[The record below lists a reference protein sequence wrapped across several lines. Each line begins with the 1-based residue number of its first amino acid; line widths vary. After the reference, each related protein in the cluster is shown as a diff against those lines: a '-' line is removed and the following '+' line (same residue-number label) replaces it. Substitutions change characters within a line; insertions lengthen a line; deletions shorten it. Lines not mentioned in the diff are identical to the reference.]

1 MPCLSSFSPGNSVNL
16 EIIQDLF
23 TSHSHLG
30 FCLDLASQSVLLGTY
45 SAAQR
50 SVMLG
55 HNLVTLEDILMT
67 QQKWQH
73 FTGEDCYILAITL
86 AA

>member
-1 MPCLSSFSPGNSVNL
+1 
-16 EIIQDLF
+16 
-23 TSHSHLG
+23 
-30 FCLDLASQSVLLGTY
+30 
-45 SAAQR
+45 
-50 SVMLG
+50 MLG